1 MARERKL
8 EAPITLFAAIEA
20 EQHEV
25 LRRIAFEERRSIADV
40 TREAISEYIARRSK
54 AKSRKAPAKGR
65 AAARTAATTR

>member
-54 AKSRKAPAKGR
+54 AMGRQAAAKGR
-65 AAARTAATTR
+65 AAARTAAAAR